1 MDDLEGSAH
10 IAYAQSQNQS
20 LASHTACNHTICQQS
35 CVQAALSCTLPCAGG
50 FKVGH
55 LPTSPFEGVRNH
67 SGPGTSASNSS
78 GAPANG
84 GPFGSRLVR
93 TTTSMDTTNSNSGH
107 HSANQS
113 DQVGGFRG
121 LTSSASQKERDRSPK
136 GRESPFETMKHQQQV
151 GQLCRAAALGVRC
164 KAWLTSKQ
172 TQ

>member
-1 MDDLEGSAH
+1 M
-10 IAYAQSQNQS
+10 
-20 LASHTACNHTICQQS
+20 
-35 CVQAALSCTLPCAGG
+35 
-50 FKVGH
+50 GH

-151 GQLCRAAALGVRC
+151 G
-164 KAWLTSKQ
+164 
-172 TQ
+172 